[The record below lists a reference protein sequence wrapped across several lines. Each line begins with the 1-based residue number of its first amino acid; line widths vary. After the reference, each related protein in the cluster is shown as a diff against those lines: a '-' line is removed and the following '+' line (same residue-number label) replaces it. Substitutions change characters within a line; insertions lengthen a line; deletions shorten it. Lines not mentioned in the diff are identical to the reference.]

1 MLLKDLLSYLY
12 ILILVLQCVCYW

>member
-1 MLLKDLLSYLY
+1 MLLKDLLTYLY